1 MSLIASSTTQSK
13 NLKLL
18 QLDMTTK
25 QPSYWCVANI
35 GDATPL
41 EHGGKFVLVDRTGV
55 YSPVMLVLEVHDN
68 QVAPSCN
75 HTLHHVELEP
85 CFIVHPSLSPEGK
98 KCLSTNKFHTGHVEW
113 FGDPESL
120 QSMASFVGCC
130 VDELV
135 DDLISGSPVNR
146 ATGYDV
152 VASYHGLDNFDLEPG
167 VLNPEKAKALVYTM
181 LAQIEESRSWHEG
194 YGVQW

>member
-1 MSLIASSTTQSK
+1 
-13 NLKLL
+13 
-18 QLDMTTK
+18 MTTK
-25 QPSYWCVANI
+25 QPSYWCVASI

-41 EHGGKFVLVDRTGV
+41 EHGGKFVLVDKTGV

-68 QVAPSCN
+68 QVAPNCN

-85 CFIVHPSLSPEGK
+85 CFIVHSSLSPEGK

-113 FGDPESL
+113 FGDAESL
-120 QSMASFVGCC
+120 QSMASYIGAS
-130 VDELV
+130 VDELIDRLV
-135 DDLISGSPVNR
+135 SSSPVNR

-152 VASYHGLDNFDLEPG
+152 VASCHGLSNFDSEPR
-167 VLNPEKAKALVYTM
+167 VLNPEKAKALVCTM
-181 LAQIEESRSWHEG
+181 LAQIEESKSWHEG